1 MCGYRSRDN
10 TTYYLHYHKYFKH
23 GIPLPKGWTAY
34 TCDLCGKELYTKFQ
48 LKDHKRTHAEK
59 TPFVCE
65 LCGAGF
71 QSRSNLH
78 SHVLHRHKEE
88 KKHSCNG
95 CDRTFKTRTQLAVH
109 ERTHT
114 GVRPFS
120 CPQCTYRST
129 TRGNMRLH
137 LVNRHKMPNTV
148 ARDIMRDMRPDVDLS
163 LKPLWQQVA
172 SDTGELVLG

>member
-1 MCGYRSRDN
+1 MNYNPPPFEGFSPMKAVFPPPKILFSSSLSASSLFVLSLFCPKLCVIRIWLRWSNGPQNFFPRMNPESGR
-10 TTYYLHYHKYFKH
+10 LF
-23 GIPLPKGWTAY
+23 LP
-34 TCDLCGKELYTKFQ
+34 
-48 LKDHKRTHAEK
+48 
-59 TPFVCE
+59 P
-65 LCGAGF
+65 
-71 QSRSNLH
+71 
-78 SHVLHRHKEE
+78 
-88 KKHSCNG
+88 
-95 CDRTFKTRTQLAVH
+95 RTQLAVH